1 MNFSLE
7 FCDSAD
13 TLSLADKSGGL
24 QMRSRRAFT
33 LVELLVVIGIIA
45 ILIAVL
51 LPALSRAREQAST
64 VKCASNLR
72 QIGVAVTA
80 YAADNKGLVPPRMR
94 GELPDN
100 HTKFAYYSP
109 HLMYFVTGEAVYPS
123 APSTEVT
130 VTYSFA
136 RLWEKK
142 YVTDKRLFYCP
153 VSPHPFFDLDFQPGP
168 PTAWPFGTT
177 NTMGFNNGNTRSSYM
192 WMPHWK
198 YIRNRFRAQTIDG
211 EFKKL
216 SEFKKNKAVAL
227 DVLRKSTE
235 ISHYG
240 GLKRVPSW
248 NLLFSDGHVVTVRS
262 DAAYEQFQK
271 YKSVTVDPEVVGGPP
286 NDDVARQYLDDIRD
300 ILETDATIG
309 NPRTKP
315 LTRRVPRVV
324 PP

>member
-1 MNFSLE
+1 M
-7 FCDSAD
+7 
-13 TLSLADKSGGL
+13 K
-24 QMRSRRAFT
+24 SRRAFT

-51 LPALSRAREQAST
+51 LPALSRAREQAAT
-64 VKCASNLR
+64 VKCSSNLR
-72 QIGVAVTA
+72 QIGVAVAA

-94 GELPDN
+94 AEMPDN
-100 HTKFAYYSP
+100 LQKFAYYSP
-109 HLMYFVTGEAVYPS
+109 HLMYFVWGEGRYAANPNADV
-123 APSTEVT
+123 AA
-130 VTYSFA
+130 TYGFG
-136 RLWEKK
+136 RLWERK

-153 VSPHPFFDLDFQPGP
+153 VAPHPFFDLDFQPGP
-168 PTAWPFGTT
+168 PTEWPFGTT
-177 NTMGFNNGNTRSSYM
+177 NPMGFNNGNTRAGYM

-198 YIRNRFRAQTIDG
+198 WIRNRLRTPVTDG

-216 SEFKKNKAVAL
+216 SEFKKSKAVAL
-227 DVLRKSTE
+227 DILRKVTE

-262 DAAYEQFQK
+262 DAAYQQFK
-271 YKSVTVDPEVVGGPP
+271 VYKAVIHDPEDPNYSAP
-286 NDDVARQYLDDIRD
+286 NDDLARQYLDDIRD
-300 ILETDATIG
+300 ILETEATIG